1 MESITI
7 LRELW
12 RLRYLVV
19 LGGLLALAIGL
30 MTAYRVSLAPPKLES
45 RQYHV
50 GVASARMLI
59 DTPDSQVVDLNPK
72 GAATLSTRA
81 SLLANLMASGPV
93 KAIIARDAGIPADRL
108 VAIAPAAPGAPTV
121 PTPLS
126 QRATESAKAPGTY
139 LLTLQADETLPI
151 ISIDAQAPDAT
162 EAARLADAATAG
174 LRDYLRSVAGAQ
186 NVPAARQIV
195 ISGLGAAQAA
205 NVVRGPSRLLAIVAF
220 VFVFGFACFSV
231 IMVSGIAR
239 GWRRAAALE
248 RAAVAAAVEVTAA
261 GAVVTPGV
269 PARGRRGPRSQRG
282 ANGSS
287 ENGVSDKR
295 SGNQRASGERST
307 GERASGERS
316 TGERAGGK
324 RSTGERG
331 KWGPSN
337 RERPDDERS
346 SSERLAL

>member
-12 RLRYLVV
+12 RLRYIVA
-19 LGGLLALAIGL
+19 LGGVLAIAIAL

-72 GAATLSTRA
+72 GADTLSSRA
-81 SLLANLMASGPV
+81 SLLANLMVSSPV
-93 KAIIARDAGIPADRL
+93 KSIIARNAGIPADRL
-108 VAIAPAAPGAPTV
+108 VAIAPAAPGGPTA

-126 QRATESAKAPGTY
+126 QRATEAAKAPGTY

-151 ISIDAQAPDAT
+151 ISIDAQAPTAN
-162 EAARLADAATAG
+162 EAARLANATTAG

-195 ISGLGAAQAA
+195 VSGLGAAQAA
-205 NVVRGPSRLLAIVAF
+205 DVVRGPRRLFAIAAF
-220 VFVFGFACFSV
+220 VLVFGFACFSV
-231 IMVSGIAR
+231 IMISGIAR

-248 RAAVAAAVEVTAA
+248 RAIATGPMEVATA
-261 GAVVTPGV
+261 GAVAPVV
-269 PARGRRGPRSQRG
+269 SARSPRRPRSQRSETG
-282 ANGSS
+282 RSDNGR
-287 ENGVSDKR
+287 VSDKR
-295 SGNQRASGERST
+295 SANPRSTGERSG
-307 GERASGERS
+307 GERASGERGS
-316 TGERAGGK
+316 G
-324 RSTGERG
+324 
-331 KWGPSN
+331 
-337 RERPDDERS
+337 
-346 SSERLAL
+346 